1 MTPEARA
8 ARERKQKIF
17 VAVGGVLLLGLLAIQ
32 VPKLLGG
39 SGSSQPAATGTT
51 ATTPVVTPPAGSST
65 TPAAGTP
72 VAATTSPTSAVRP
85 ALPTTGKLSSFG
97 LFRQKDPFV
106 QLVATSA
113 VPADA
118 SAPSSSPGPGKVAS
132 PKPAATSGA
141 SAAKGF
147 TVGAKSGA
155 AAAPALT
162 VVSVNGERQA
172 LAPGGTFPVS
182 DPVFVLVAESPGS
195 RSVRIGVVGG
205 AYAGGS
211 ATTKL
216 TVGKPLTLVNTATGA
231 RYRLK
236 LVAVGSGQAA
246 TPAKSKTGK

>member
-39 SGSSQPAATGTT
+39 SGSSQPAATGAA

-97 LFRQKDPFV
+97 LFGQKDPFV

-132 PKPAATSGA
+132 PKPAGTSGA
-141 SAAKGF
+141 SAARGF
-147 TVGAKSGA
+147 TVGAKSG

-172 LAPGGTFPVS
+172 LAPGGTFPAS
-182 DPVFVLVAESPGS
+182 DPVFVLVAESQGS
-195 RSVRIGVVGG
+195 KSVRIGVVGG

-236 LVAVGSGQAA
+236 LVAVGSGQTA
-246 TPAKSKTGK
+246 TPAKSRTGK